1 MSQVSAKCRD
11 YPPASY
17 RNPRFPLLY
26 WPPQEKN
33 SAIYSLWD
41 SWRFTTTWTLILYVL
56 FHLSAAAVALFMQIG
71 KKRSTWK
78 YVWAVPVIYVLVGGI
93 EAVFAGSI
101 VGLVLGAIYTSG
113 CYRMSTWIP
122 FVWSWINALVLVV
135 SSFSIQ
141 GGL

>member
-11 YPPASY
+11 YPPPGF

-26 WPPQEKN
+26 WPPHETN
-33 SAIYSLWD
+33 YAIYSLWD
-41 SWRFTTTWTLILYVL
+41 SWRFTATWTLILYVL

-78 YVWAVPVIYVLVGGI
+78 YIWAVPVIYVFVGGI

-101 VGLVLGAIYTSG
+101 VGLVLGAVYTSG
-113 CYRMSTWIP
+113 CYGMSTWIP
-122 FVWSWINALVLVV
+122 FIWSWINALVLIV